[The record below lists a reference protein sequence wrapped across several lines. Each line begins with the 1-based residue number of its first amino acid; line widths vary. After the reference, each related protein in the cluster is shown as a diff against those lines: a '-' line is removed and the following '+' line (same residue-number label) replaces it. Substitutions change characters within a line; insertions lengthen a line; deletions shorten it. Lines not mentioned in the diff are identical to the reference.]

1 MARRTLKA
9 QAIILRMLHGFRG
22 LICGIPYLGLKRTGA
37 VVVFKDAPRRAA
49 GARCG
54 SYIYVRV
61 WEIDMLKK
69 TKVESNVVIKMIAQ
83 GRGKA
88 LA

>member
-1 MARRTLKA
+1 MIHQGGRQEL
-9 QAIILRMLHGFRG
+9 
-22 LICGIPYLGLKRTGA
+22 
-37 VVVFKDAPRRAA
+37 DAEA
-49 GARCG
+49 
-54 SYIYVRV
+54 IYVRV

-69 TKVESNVVIKMIAQ
+69 TKVESNVVIKMVAQ